1 MKKINL
7 VIILFLT
14 VNFSFAQSDSIT
26 VSKIKTPSSI
36 YLAYNSSIVYPG
48 LRSGFETPIISIQIN
63 KKKKSGKQKLIF
75 KDQFLT
81 TNLGWYHHPTF
92 HDNIYL
98 TAGYTLRRTNKK
110 GFFTEFSPEIG
121 YSRTFLGGT
130 AYQVDESGNV
140 FIKKMAGNNYALI
153 SIGGGFGYD
162 FSIAKSKPISIYYK
176 INMLTMFPYNST
188 VYLRPTMEL
197 GVIFKTNNFLMFN
210 SKIKNIN
217 RNKI

>member
-7 VIILFLT
+7 FIILFLT
-14 VNFSFAQSDSIT
+14 INFSFAQSDSIT

-36 YLAYNSSIVYPG
+36 YLSYNSSIVYPG
-48 LRSGFETPIISIQIN
+48 LRSGFETSIISIQID

-75 KDQFLT
+75 KDRFLT

-130 AYQVDESGNV
+130 TYQVDESGNV
-140 FIKKMAGNNYALI
+140 FIKKMAGNHYALI

-162 FSIAKSKPISIYYK
+162 FSITKSKPISIYYK

-197 GVIFKTNNFLMFN
+197 GVIFKTNNFLMFY